1 MYRPSLYNKSD
12 ESLKKFAELFNENKD
27 YPNLKFIPNK
37 IETYDNDGIITDSNT
52 GKSIGFDWEY
62 RERYFENCKFDFDS
76 LGQYERKII
85 KPSIQLAIQCDST
98 ETGIAIGCH
107 EDWIKE
113 NKIQLNLATDGKN
126 NLEQS
131 DIQKILK
138 YIAIKVFLNLK
149 LCLIKLL
156 KNHNLIMKL
165 FKIEKSGF

>member
-62 RERYFENCKFDFDS
+62 RERYFENCKFYFDS

-98 ETGIAIGCH
+98 ETGIAIGWH
-107 EDWIKE
+107 EAWIKE
-113 NKIQLNLATDGKN
+113 NKIQLNLATDGKK
-126 NLEQS
+126 QFGTVR
-131 DIQKILK
+131 
-138 YIAIKVFLNLK
+138 YT
-149 LCLIKLL
+149 
-156 KNHNLIMKL
+156 KN
-165 FKIEKSGF
+165 FKIYSYKGISQFKAMLNKAFEKSQFNHEAF